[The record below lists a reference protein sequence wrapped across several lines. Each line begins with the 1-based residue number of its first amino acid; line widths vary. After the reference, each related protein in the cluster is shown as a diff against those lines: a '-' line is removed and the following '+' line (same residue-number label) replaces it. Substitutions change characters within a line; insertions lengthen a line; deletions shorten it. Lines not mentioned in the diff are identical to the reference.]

1 MAQITEAKNLIE
13 EADRIARQA
22 SSGTES
28 DAMAV
33 IAIAILKVGAALVNK
48 CDEIIDS
55 LERPSLPEPP
65 TIDV

>member
-1 MAQITEAKNLIE
+1 MAQIAQAKELIE
-13 EADRIARQA
+13 EADRIGQAR
-22 SSGTES
+22 SGTES

-55 LERPSLPEPP
+55 IERPSLPEPP
-65 TIDV
+65 TIV

>member
-1 MAQITEAKNLIE
+1 MAQIAQAKDLIE
-13 EADRIARQA
+13 EANRIAGQA
-22 SSGTES
+22 SSGTEA

-55 LERPSLPEPP
+55 IERPSLPEPP
-65 TIDV
+65 SIDV